1 LMLVKEISVPG
12 DNGSWMSSS
21 SSTGPVADP
30 SPLVLLPLPKL
41 GAPVVKWLPP
51 EPVRTGCFS
60 RNFGRQSEFG
70 WQKNTSSR
78 SLLADE
84 ITRKC
89 CRRCDLDTRT
99 APT

>member
-1 LMLVKEISVPG
+1 ML
-12 DNGSWMSSS
+12 
-21 SSTGPVADP
+21 A
-30 SPLVLLPLPKL
+30 LLKL

-70 WQKNTSSR
+70 WQKSTSSR

-89 CRRCDLDTRT
+89 CGRCDLDTRT